1 LHVLAG
7 VLVFIGGVMLLT
19 SAIKLDGFVNEIA
32 EIRGGIRWTVS
43 SRAYKY
49 GNKLLAGVSFYSKF

>member
-1 LHVLAG
+1 
-7 VLVFIGGVMLLT
+7 MLLT